1 MYRKKRSKSGAQK
14 RKEAATAR
22 DAVAKLPKMTDFFK
36 ITEQSRPGTSTE
48 RDEEN
53 YSVQEK
59 EDYDDQHQS
68 DCEFPENVSCH
79 LPANTQPSI
88 SKITECQF
96 TPTPDDPC
104 KWPESISDAQRCDI
118 VERGPHQLI
127 MNFPYNNT
135 TPRRRFSSNHYK
147 RVLPNGESVS
157 RSWLVYSGESDQVF
171 CFCCKLF
178 GKTLSPFCSGINT
191 WEGFSKKLKDHENGI
206 SHQKCCSQWILLAEG
221 IRNSSTIDKRE
232 MNIFFNERRFWRNVL
247 ERLIDIALFLSER
260 NLAFRGSEEVLG
272 SPHNG
277 NFLGIFELLARRN
290 PILKELQDR
299 IKNKNTKDH
308 YLSPTIQ
315 NELIEL
321 LATEVEKEN
330 LQQLKLAKYFSIIL
344 DCTPDMSHH
353 EQMSV
358 ILRYVLC
365 NEEAAVVKETFFGY
379 LRISDSTG
387 KGLLEAFLEKAT
399 ELQLELSDC
408 RGQSYDNGANMKGKH
423 SGVQARMLDINPK
436 AVYVPCANH
445 TLNLVVVDS
454 ANSSTE
460 ALTFFGVL
468 TRLYVLFSSSAQRWE
483 ILKKHV
489 ELSIK
494 SQSDTRWESRIKCIK
509 PLRYNLK
516 EDGVAGTERLGSHF
530 HRKKRWKSCLRNKIV
545 NS

>member
-1 MYRKKRSKSGAQK
+1 MKRSKSGAQK

-68 DCEFPENVSCH
+68 DCEFPENVSCD

-88 SKITECQF
+88 SKITESQC
-96 TPTPDDPC
+96 TPIPD
-104 KWPESISDAQRCDI
+104 
-118 VERGPHQLI
+118 
-127 MNFPYNNT
+127 
-135 TPRRRFSSNHYK
+135 
-147 RVLPNGESVS
+147 
-157 RSWLVYSGESDQVF
+157 
-171 CFCCKLF
+171 
-178 GKTLSPFCSGINT
+178 
-191 WEGFSKKLKDHENGI
+191 
-206 SHQKCCSQWILLAEG
+206 
-221 IRNSSTIDKRE
+221 
-232 MNIFFNERRFWRNVL
+232 
-247 ERLIDIALFLSER
+247 
-260 NLAFRGSEEVLG
+260 
-272 SPHNG
+272 
-277 NFLGIFELLARRN
+277 
-290 PILKELQDR
+290 
-299 IKNKNTKDH
+299 
-308 YLSPTIQ
+308 
-315 NELIEL
+315 
-321 LATEVEKEN
+321 EN

-387 KGLLEAFLEKAT
+387 KGLLDAFLEKAT

-408 RGQSYDNGANMKGKH
+408 RGQANDNGANMKGKH

-454 ANSSTE
+454 ANSSME

-516 EDGVAGTERLGSHF
+516 EVKPF
-530 HRKKRWKSCLRNKIV
+530 P
-545 NS
+545 

>member
-1 MYRKKRSKSGAQK
+1 M
-14 RKEAATAR
+14 
-22 DAVAKLPKMTDFFK
+22 
-36 ITEQSRPGTSTE
+36 
-48 RDEEN
+48 
-53 YSVQEK
+53 
-59 EDYDDQHQS
+59 
-68 DCEFPENVSCH
+68 
-79 LPANTQPSI
+79 
-88 SKITECQF
+88 
-96 TPTPDDPC
+96 
-104 KWPESISDAQRCDI
+104 
-118 VERGPHQLI
+118 
-127 MNFPYNNT
+127 
-135 TPRRRFSSNHYK
+135 
-147 RVLPNGESVS
+147 
-157 RSWLVYSGESDQVF
+157 
-171 CFCCKLF
+171 
-178 GKTLSPFCSGINT
+178 
-191 WEGFSKKLKDHENGI
+191 
-206 SHQKCCSQWILLAEG
+206 
-221 IRNSSTIDKRE
+221 
-232 MNIFFNERRFWRNVL
+232 
-247 ERLIDIALFLSER
+247 FLSER

-272 SPHNG
+272 SLHNG
-277 NFLGIFELLARRN
+277 NFLGIFELLARRD

-315 NELIEL
+315 NELIKL

-365 NEEAAVVKETFFGY
+365 N
-379 LRISDSTG
+379 
-387 KGLLEAFLEKAT
+387 
-399 ELQLELSDC
+399 
-408 RGQSYDNGANMKGKH
+408 ANMKGKH

-454 ANSSTE
+454 ANSSTK

-468 TRLYVLFSSSAQRWE
+468 TKLYVLFSSSAQRWE

-516 EDGVAGTERLGSHF
+516 EVLLALKDLEAISIERKDGRAASETTSLIAHLSKWSVLLSVF
-530 HRKKRWKSCLRNKIV
+530 I
-545 NS
+545 